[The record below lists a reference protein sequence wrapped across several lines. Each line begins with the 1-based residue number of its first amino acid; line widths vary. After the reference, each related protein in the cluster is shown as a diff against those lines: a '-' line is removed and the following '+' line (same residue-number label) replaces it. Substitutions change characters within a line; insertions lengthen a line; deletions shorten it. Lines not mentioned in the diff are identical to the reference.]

1 MISKWIIRISSLGLL
16 ETLNVADKR
25 KDYLSYNNNKPA
37 TAANEP
43 APIPATPITLASPD
57 EDFDE
62 EAVEELEEP
71 DLEAA
76 LALEPD
82 LDSDEDEPDFEEAPE
97 DFDEAPEEA
106 EEAPDEAEEAPEEA
120 EEAPDEPPRTADEAL
135 EAALSVPLEIA
146 EETFEVALEA
156 APPLDE
162 SSA

>member
-76 LALEPD
+76 PALEPD

-97 DFDEAPEEA
+97 DFDEAPE
-106 EEAPDEAEEAPEEA
+106 EAEEAPEEA